1 MSTVMMQQNTT
12 TYSNLSVASCLSWYN
27 SLSRSKHARSISK
40 FLCTSVFQLW
50 EKEEGGREGR
60 KKEGREKER
69 RRNNHIFTE
78 LSNCLTTYWFP
89 SASSCAPAVV

>member
-50 EKEEGGREGR
+50 EGEEKGKKEGRKEGR
-60 KKEGREKER
+60 KKEGGGRERE
-69 RRNNHIFTE
+69 E
-78 LSNCLTTYWFP
+78 
-89 SASSCAPAVV
+89 